1 MADLPVEKLKTR
13 CLEYNVLEKMNR
25 DLYNALPI
33 DDLFPSMISNHV
45 IDFNDKAEICAERT
59 ERRRVQYFL
68 DRYLSK
74 GLELEVPDTSRFYRF
89 LAVMKQSPKCN
100 FLVGRINDWMERYK
114 EYSAKPGEQS
124 VLKLMLLLYKQYS
137 KAFSEYS

>member
-1 MADLPVEKLKTR
+1 MADLPVEKLQAR

-25 DLYNALPI
+25 DLCNALPI

-45 IDFNDKAEICAERT
+45 IDFNDKAEICVERT

-68 DRYLSK
+68 EHYLSR
-74 GLELEVPDTSRFYRF
+74 GLDCEFPDTSRFYRF
-89 LAVMKQSPKCN
+89 LAVMKRSPKCN

-114 EYSAKPGEQS
+114 EYSAIPGEQS
-124 VLKLMLLLYKQYS
+124 IFKLMLLYK
-137 KAFSEYS
+137 AVTRLLV